1 MNISP
6 LNEVVFKY
14 LDFRGKTPLKIG
26 MEWGGGEILA
36 LSANNVVM
44 GGINKDKEAYY
55 GSESLYYKW
64 MNKGIC
70 ERGDILLTMEAPLG
84 NVAQI
89 PDDKKY
95 ILSQRVILVKLR
107 KGIVSPDYIFHLF
120 MGDEFQRNLI
130 KHSTGSTVT
139 GIQQKKLDKIIIS
152 YPSLKKQQKIAK
164 ILTTIDQ
171 LIEKTQALIN
181 KHTAIKQGM
190 MADLFTRGIDLTTGQ
205 LRPPVEQAPHL
216 YKETELG
223 WIPKDWDIKRFE
235 DITVILTCGV
245 AATPV
250 YVDAS
255 QGIPF
260 LSAQNVNNGKVKL
273 VRYSHIPASLHQQLT
288 KYSKP
293 QKGDILYSRVGA
305 GFGKAAVVEFDW
317 EFSVYVSLT
326 LIRMKS
332 RYDNYFYKYLLNT
345 QQVKNKA
352 SIDVFQGG
360 GVPNLNVKVVREFNL
375 PVPIFDEQ
383 KLIADQLLSID
394 NKIEKERVYLK
405 KLNSQKNGLM
415 QDLLTGKVSV

>member
-1 MNISP
+1 MSDASDYIVRPLSELATVEYGKSPNDVRDENGAYPVYGTGGQVGYANSYLFEGDSIIVARKGSLNKPAYVTDKYWVIDTAYSTQPKENIDAKWLYYSISNFNLES
-6 LNEVVFKY
+6 LNEATGVPSISR
-14 LDFRGKTPLKIG
+14 DFLYKTKF
-26 MEWGGGEILA
+26 
-36 LSANNVVM
+36 
-44 GGINKDKEAYY
+44 Y
-55 GSESLYYKW
+55 
-64 MNKGIC
+64 C
-70 ERGDILLTMEAPLG
+70 
-84 NVAQI
+84 
-89 PDDKKY
+89 
-95 ILSQRVILVKLR
+95 
-107 KGIVSPDYIFHLF
+107 PDY
-120 MGDEFQRNLI
+120 
-130 KHSTGSTVT
+130 
-139 GIQQKKLDKIIIS
+139 
-152 YPSLKKQQKIAK
+152 PAQQKISK

-171 LIEKTQALIN
+171 LIDKTQALID

-190 MADLFTRGIDLTTGQ
+190 MTDLFTRGIDLTTGQ
-205 LRPPVEQAPHL
+205 LRPHIEQAPHL

-223 WIPKDWDIKRFE
+223 WIPKEWNIKRFE
-235 DITVILTCGV
+235 DITDILTCGV
-245 AATPV
+245 AATPI

-273 VRYSHIPASLHQQLT
+273 TRYSHIPVSLHKQLT

-305 GFGKAAVVEFDW
+305 GFGEAAVVEFDW

-332 RYDNYFYKYLLNT
+332 GYDNYFYKYLLNT

-383 KLIADQLLSID
+383 KLIAEQLLSID
-394 NKIEKERVYLK
+394 KKTDKERVYLN
-405 KLNSQKNGLM
+405 KLIAQKNGLM
-415 QDLLTGKVSV
+415 QDLLTGRVAV